1 MTFMFYKGFKL
12 MAKIKLGIIGGGIDS
27 AVGKA
32 HVSAIRLSNEF
43 DITACKFSKDLG
55 LDKKSHNS
63 YQIPWRSKP
72 KDLQAFINE
81 FIRNTMKINEII

>member
-1 MTFMFYKGFKL
+1 

-27 AVGKA
+27 AVGRA

-55 LDKKSHNS
+55 LDKKSHN
-63 YQIPWRSKP
+63 
-72 KDLQAFINE
+72 
-81 FIRNTMKINEII
+81 EITRLGKSDILN